1 MNCTKCGA
9 PLENDARFCNVCGS
23 PVEAPAPTPAV
34 PQGGYGQGSYVPG
47 VNQGYVPGGNQGYMP
62 GGGQNYAPQ
71 GGYAQGGYVPGGNQG
86 GYNPGNQGGGRKNGS
101 VFVESSVV
109 RKYFLSNRTW
119 PTALIIAGIPFICA
133 FGIGIIM
140 IVIGIIFL
148 LKTDYTG
155 EASVDQAWENQIE
168 VLTQR
173 GMDKLNLIDD
183 QVSLIDPVVLVGL
196 GAAPDGSFAAA
207 KVQAEAAK
215 AKSGLFGWGSL
226 FKLFKKKKTDGTEE
240 DPVESYKIGSDE
252 RLRSMLLEVTV
263 YRFTESQVLIYCGD
277 VDIST
282 GLVYKEY
289 TSECFYQDIE
299 GMNFNQSL
307 YKVFNRKKKQ
317 YVNKVTES
325 LELFLGGCTLRSS
338 VNTEVGA
345 SVIDTQFTAMRNL
358 IRDKKNA

>member
-1 MNCTKCGA
+1 MNCTRCGA

-23 PVEAPAPTPAV
+23 PVEAPAPAPAPTPV
-34 PQGGYGQGSYVPG
+34 PTESYNP
-47 VNQGYVPGGNQGYMP
+47 
-62 GGGQNYAPQ
+62 
-71 GGYAQGGYVPGGNQG
+71 GGYAPGNQG
-86 GYNPGNQGGGRKNGS
+86 GYTPGGYAPGGQSGYTPGNQSGYSYGGGGRKGA
-101 VFVESSVV
+101 FVESSVV
-109 RKYFLSNRTW
+109 RKYFLSNRSW
-119 PTALIIAGIPFICA
+119 PIVLIFVGIPLICA
-133 FGIGIIM
+133 MGIGLVL
-140 IVIGIIFL
+140 IVIGLIFL

-155 EASVDQAWENQIE
+155 EASVDQAWSNQVDI
-168 VLTQR
+168 LTQR
-173 GMDKLNLIDD
+173 GMEKLNLIDD
-183 QVSLIDPVVLVGL
+183 QVSLIEPVVLIGL
-196 GAAPDGSFAAA
+196 GASPDSSFAAA
-207 KVQAEAAK
+207 KADADSK
-215 AKSGLFGWGSL
+215 KNNTSLWGSL
-226 FKLFKKKKTDGTEE
+226 FSLFKKKKPNGTES
-240 DPVESYKIGSDE
+240 DPVEAYKIGSDE

-325 LELFLGGCTLRSS
+325 LELYLAGCSLRSS

-345 SVIDTQFTAMRNL
+345 SVIDTQFAAMRNL

>member
-1 MNCTKCGA
+1 LICFFG
-9 PLENDARFCNVCGS
+9 LGLILIV
-23 PVEAPAPTPAV
+23 V
-34 PQGGYGQGSYVPG
+34 G
-47 VNQGYVPGGNQGYMP
+47 VV
-62 GGGQNYAPQ
+62 
-71 GGYAQGGYVPGGNQG
+71 
-86 GYNPGNQGGGRKNGS
+86 
-101 VFVESSVV
+101 
-109 RKYFLSNRTW
+109 
-119 PTALIIAGIPFICA
+119 
-133 FGIGIIM
+133 
-140 IVIGIIFL
+140 FL

-155 EASVDQAWENQIE
+155 EASVDQAWNNQVEI
-168 VLTQR
+168 LTQR

-196 GAAPDGSFAAA
+196 GATPDGSFAAA

-215 AKSGLFGWGSL
+215 AKNGLFGWGSI
-226 FKLFKKKKTDGTEE
+226 FKLFKKKKPDGTED

-252 RLRSMLLEVTV
+252 RIRSMLLEVTV

-325 LELFLGGCTLRSS
+325 LELFLGGCSLRSS
-338 VNTEVGA
+338 INTEVGD